1 VKNIQ
6 PSGKGVFIRIA
17 IGTGEDMH
25 KNDVTIKTLVSPP
38 KDTNVYVIACGG
50 EAAVVDAADCCD
62 VLQGFLKEMGTT
74 LKYLL
79 LTHGHSSHVSSLS
92 RIKKKMGGTICMHP
106 SDQDLLRRQEEGLEP
121 DRLLADGQPL
131 KLAEAT
137 IKVLHTPGHTP
148 GSLCY
153 HLRETGALFTGDTL
167 LKGEFGKIR
176 GPHSMGLMLRSLKR
190 LNSVIPPK
198 TTVYP
203 GHGPMTTM
211 SKEAWLDT
219 LDNLS

>member
-1 VKNIQ
+1 MRKYNL
-6 PSGKGVFIRIA
+6 
-17 IGTGEDMH
+17 
-25 KNDVTIKTLVSPP
+25 TIKAFVSPP
-38 KDTNVYVIACGG
+38 KDTNVYVIVCGG

-62 VLQGFLKEMGTT
+62 VLQGSLKEMGAT

-79 LTHGHSSHVSSLS
+79 LTHGHPSHVSSLS
-92 RIKKKMGGTICMHP
+92 RIKKETGCTICMHP
-106 SDQDLLRRQEEGLEP
+106 SDQDLLRQQEEDLEP
-121 DRLLADGQPL
+121 DLLLADGQQL
-131 KLAEAT
+131 KLAGAT

-153 HLRETGALFTGDTL
+153 HLREEGALFTGDTL
-167 LKGEFGKIR
+167 LKGEFGKIK

-190 LNSVIPPK
+190 LNSVMPPK

>member
-1 VKNIQ
+1 VEQ
-6 PSGKGVFIRIA
+6 VLIRIN
-17 IGTGEDMH
+17 IGAEEDMR
-25 KNDVTIKTLVSPP
+25 KDDLIIKAFVSPP
-38 KDTNVYVIACGG
+38 RHTNVYVLVCGG

-62 VLQGFLKEMGTT
+62 VLQGSLKEMGAV

-79 LTHGHSSHVSSLS
+79 LTHGHPSHISSLS
-92 RIKKKMGGTICMHP
+92 RIKKEMGGMICMHP
-106 SDQDLLRRQEEGLEP
+106 SDRDLLRQQEEGLEP
-121 DRLLADGQPL
+121 DLLLADGQAL
-131 KLAEAT
+131 KLAETT

-153 HLRETGALFTGDTL
+153 HLREAGALFTGDTL
-167 LKGEFGKIR
+167 FKGEFGKIK

>member
-1 VKNIQ
+1 MD
-6 PSGKGVFIRIA
+6 KG
-17 IGTGEDMH
+17 
-25 KNDVTIKTLVSPP
+25 NVTIKTLTSSP
-38 KDTNVYVIACGG
+38 KETNVYLLVSGN
-50 EAAVVDAADCCD
+50 EAAVVDAANCCD
-62 VLQGFLKEMGTT
+62 VLRDSLKEMGAT

-79 LTHGHSSHVSSLS
+79 LTHGHPSHVSSLS
-92 RIKKKMGGTICMHP
+92 RIKKEMGGMICLHP
-106 SDQDLLRRQEEGLEP
+106 SDQDLLRQHEDGLEA
-121 DRLLADGQPL
+121 DLLLTDGQSL
-131 KLAEAT
+131 KLAEVA

-153 HLRETGALFTGDTL
+153 HLRKAGALFTGDTL
-167 LKGEFGKIR
+167 LKGKFGEIR

-198 TTVYP
+198 TSIYP
-203 GHGPMTTM
+203 GHGSPSIM

>member
-1 VKNIQ
+1 VEQ
-6 PSGKGVFIRIA
+6 VLIRIN
-17 IGTGEDMH
+17 IGAEEDMR
-25 KNDVTIKTLVSPP
+25 KDDLIIKAFVSPP
-38 KDTNVYVIACGG
+38 RHTNVYVLVCGG

-62 VLQGFLKEMGTT
+62 VLQGSLKEMGAV

-79 LTHGHSSHVSSLS
+79 LTHGHPSHISSLS
-92 RIKKKMGGTICMHP
+92 RIKKEMGGMICMHP
-106 SDQDLLRRQEEGLEP
+106 SDQDLLRQQEEGLEP
-121 DRLLADGQPL
+121 DLLLADGQAL
-131 KLAEAT
+131 KLAETT

-153 HLRETGALFTGDTL
+153 HLREAGALFTGDTL
-167 LKGEFGKIR
+167 FKGEFGKIK

>member
-1 VKNIQ
+1 M
-6 PSGKGVFIRIA
+6 SKGNLI
-17 IGTGEDMH
+17 
-25 KNDVTIKTLVSPP
+25 IKTLAAFP
-38 KDTNVYVIACGG
+38 KETNVYLIVSGS
-50 EAAVVDAADCCD
+50 EAAIVDAADCCD
-62 VLQGFLKEMGTT
+62 VLQESLREMGAT
-74 LKYLL
+74 LKYTL
-79 LTHGHSSHVSSLS
+79 LTHGHPSHVSSLS
-92 RIKKKMGGTICMHP
+92 RIKKEMGGMICVHP
-106 SDQDLLRRQEEGLEP
+106 SDQDLLRQQEVGLEA
-121 DRLLADGQPL
+121 DLLLTDGQPL

-153 HLRETGALFTGDTL
+153 HLREAGAFFTGDTL
-167 LKGEFGKIR
+167 LKGEFGKIW

-198 TTVYP
+198 TSIYP
-203 GHGPMTTM
+203 GHGPSSTM

>member
-1 VKNIQ
+1 M
-6 PSGKGVFIRIA
+6 GK
-17 IGTGEDMH
+17 DMR
-25 KNDVTIKTLVSPP
+25 KNDLTIKAFVSPP
-38 KDTNVYVIACGG
+38 KDTNVYVIVCGG

-62 VLQGFLKEMGTT
+62 VLQGSLKEMGAT

-79 LTHGHSSHVSSLS
+79 LTHGHPSHVSSLS
-92 RIKKKMGGTICMHP
+92 RIRKEMGGTICMHP
-106 SDQDLLRRQEEGLEP
+106 FDQDLLRQQEEGLEP
-121 DRLLADGQPL
+121 DLLLADGQPL
-131 KLAEAT
+131 KLAEAS

-153 HLRETGALFTGDTL
+153 HLREAGALFTGDTL
-167 LKGEFGKIR
+167 LKGEFGKIK

-190 LNSVIPPK
+190 LNNVIPPK

-203 GHGPMTTM
+203 GHGPTTTM

>member
-1 VKNIQ
+1 M
-6 PSGKGVFIRIA
+6 R
-17 IGTGEDMH
+17 
-25 KNDVTIKTLVSPP
+25 KNDITINAFVTPP
-38 KDTNVYVIACGG
+38 KDTNVYVIVCGG

-62 VLQGFLKEMGTT
+62 VLRGSLKEMGAT
-74 LKYLL
+74 LKYVL
-79 LTHGHSSHVSSLS
+79 LTHGHPSHVSSLS
-92 RIKKKMGGTICMHP
+92 RIKKEMGGTICMHP
-106 SDQDLLRRQEEGLEP
+106 SDQDLLRQQEEGLKP
-121 DRLLADGQPL
+121 GLLLTDGQPL

-153 HLRETGALFTGDTL
+153 HLREAGALFTGDTL
-167 LKGEFGKIR
+167 LKGEFGKIK

-198 TTVYP
+198 TTIYP

>member
-1 VKNIQ
+1 M
-6 PSGKGVFIRIA
+6 S
-17 IGTGEDMH
+17 
-25 KNDVTIKTLVSPP
+25 TLIV
-38 KDTNVYVIACGG
+38 CGG

-62 VLQGFLKEMGTT
+62 VLQGSLKEMGAT

-79 LTHGHSSHVSSLS
+79 LTHGHPSHVSSLS
-92 RIKKKMGGTICMHP
+92 RIKKEMGGTICMHP
-106 SDQDLLRRQEEGLEP
+106 SDLDLLRQQEVDLEP
-121 DRLLADGQPL
+121 DLLLADGQRL

-153 HLRETGALFTGDTL
+153 HLREAGALFTGDTL
-167 LKGEFGKIR
+167 LKGEFGKIK

>member
-1 VKNIQ
+1 MKSFQ
-6 PSGKGVFIRIA
+6 LSGEWVFIHTA
-17 IGTGEDMH
+17 IGTGEDMR
-25 KNDVTIKTLVSPP
+25 KNDLTIKAFVSSPR
-38 KDTNVYVIACGG
+38 DTNVYVIACGG

-62 VLQGFLKEMGTT
+62 VLRGSLKEMGAT
-74 LKYLL
+74 LKYIL
-79 LTHGHSSHVSSLS
+79 LTHGHPSHISSLS
-92 RIKKKMGGTICMHP
+92 RIKKEMGGKICMHP
-106 SDQDLLRRQEEGLEP
+106 SDQDLLQQQEENLKS
-121 DRLLADGQPL
+121 DLLLSDGQPL

-137 IKVLHTPGHTP
+137 IKILHTPGHTP

-153 HLRETGALFTGDTL
+153 HLREAGALFTGDTL

-198 TTVYP
+198 TSIYP
-203 GHGPMTTM
+203 GHGPSSTM

>member
-1 VKNIQ
+1 M
-6 PSGKGVFIRIA
+6 GK
-17 IGTGEDMH
+17 D
-25 KNDVTIKTLVSPP
+25 NLTIKTLTSPP
-38 KDTNVYVIACGG
+38 RETNVYLLVSGN

-62 VLQGFLKEMGTT
+62 VLKESLKETGAT
-74 LKYLL
+74 LRYLL
-79 LTHGHSSHVSSLS
+79 LTHGHASHISSLS
-92 RIKKKMGGTICMHP
+92 RIKKEMGGMICLHP
-106 SDQDLLRRQEEGLEP
+106 SDQDLLRQQEEGLEA
-121 DRLLADGQPL
+121 DLLLTDGQSL

-153 HLRETGALFTGDTL
+153 HLREAGVLFTGDTL

-198 TTVYP
+198 TSIYP
-203 GHGPMTTM
+203 GHGPPSTM

>member
-1 VKNIQ
+1 
-6 PSGKGVFIRIA
+6 
-17 IGTGEDMH
+17 MH
-25 KNDVTIKTLVSPP
+25 RNDLTIKALISPP
-38 KDTNVYVIACGG
+38 HDANVYVIVCGG
-50 EAAVVDAADCCD
+50 EAALVDAADCCD
-62 VLQGFLKEMGTT
+62 VLCGSLKEMGATP
-74 LKYLL
+74 KYLL
-79 LTHGHSSHVSSLS
+79 LTHGHSSHISSIS
-92 RIKKKMGGTICMHP
+92 RIKKEMGGKICMHP
-106 SDQDLLRRQEEGLEP
+106 SDLDLLRQQEEGLEP
-121 DRLLADGQPL
+121 DLLLVDGQSL

-153 HLRETGALFTGDTL
+153 HLREAGVLFTGDTL

>member
-1 VKNIQ
+1 M
-6 PSGKGVFIRIA
+6 R
-17 IGTGEDMH
+17 
-25 KNDVTIKTLVSPP
+25 KNDLTIKAFVSPP
-38 KDTNVYVIACGG
+38 KDTNVYVIVCGG
-50 EAAVVDAADCCD
+50 EAAIVDAADCCD
-62 VLQGFLKEMGTT
+62 VLRGSLKEMGAT

-79 LTHGHSSHVSSLS
+79 LTHGHPSHVNSLS
-92 RIKKKMGGTICMHP
+92 RIKKEMGGTICIH
-106 SDQDLLRRQEEGLEP
+106 SYDQDLLRQQEEDLEP
-121 DRLLADGQPL
+121 DLLLADGQRL
-131 KLAEAT
+131 KLAGAT

-153 HLRETGALFTGDTL
+153 HLREATALFTGDTL

-198 TTVYP
+198 TLIYP
-203 GHGPMTTM
+203 GHGPSSTM
-211 SKEAWLDT
+211 VKEAWLDT

>member
-1 VKNIQ
+1 M
-6 PSGKGVFIRIA
+6 R
-17 IGTGEDMH
+17 
-25 KNDVTIKTLVSPP
+25 KNDLTIKAFVSPP
-38 KDTNVYVIACGG
+38 KDTNVYVIVCGG

-62 VLQGFLKEMGTT
+62 VLQGSLKEMEAT

-79 LTHGHSSHVSSLS
+79 LTHGHPSHVSSLS
-92 RIKKKMGGTICMHP
+92 RIKKEMGGTICMHP
-106 SDQDLLRRQEEGLEP
+106 SDQDLLRQQEEGLEP
-121 DRLLADGQPL
+121 DLLLADGQPL

-137 IKVLHTPGHTP
+137 IKALHTPGHTP

-153 HLRETGALFTGDTL
+153 HLREAGALFTGDTL
-167 LKGEFGKIR
+167 LKGEFGKIK

>member
-1 VKNIQ
+1 MR
-6 PSGKGVFIRIA
+6 KG
-17 IGTGEDMH
+17 
-25 KNDVTIKTLVSPP
+25 NLTIKTLTSPP
-38 KDTNVYVIACGG
+38 KKTNVYLLVGG
-50 EAAVVDAADCCD
+50 SEAAIIDAADCCD
-62 VLQGFLKEMGTT
+62 VLQESLKEMGAT

-79 LTHGHSSHVSSLS
+79 LTHGHPSHVSSLS
-92 RIKKKMGGTICMHP
+92 RIKKATGGAICMHP
-106 SDQDLLRRQEEGLEP
+106 SDQDLLRQQEEDLEP
-121 DRLLADGQPL
+121 DLLLADGQQL
-131 KLAEAT
+131 KLAGAT

-153 HLRETGALFTGDTL
+153 HLREAGALFTGDTL
-167 LKGEFGKIR
+167 LKGAFGKIR

-198 TTVYP
+198 TLIYP
-203 GHGPMTTM
+203 GHGPSSMM